1 MVAFNINDMY
11 VVNYIIKKT
20 ISRKNIILNKVHK
33 KALNLKHYNK
43 KN

>member
-1 MVAFNINDMY
+1 MVVYDINDMH

-20 ISRKNIILNKVHK
+20 ISRKNIILNKGHK

-43 KN
+43 KI